1 MPAQTVGFG
10 SSINPYSVELADVER
25 RRKLA
30 EALQQQGTTPLGN
43 TEMLGQVAIQRSPL
57 EGIGKLGQVAAGAY
71 GQKKASEQERAVGE
85 RYQSDLNSALAQALK
100 AGTGSPATTL
110 PDDVQG
116 PNMPAQAPDR
126 ARMAQILMQH
136 PATQGLGTQQ
146 MMTDMS
152 RQALVAALGGG
163 SQAAPQPQS
172 GGAPPASGPASAPQ
186 APGAATGGP
195 AGGVPMAAWLQ
206 SDPTGKSYMEQLAKD
221 NMKASEPV
229 IDRGF
234 GIKRLNPLTGKY
246 DLASN
251 PEDITT
257 IESAKL
263 RGQTPNKLITV
274 NTEGAPTLMT
284 EEQAIQAAGGR
295 QLPQGTTVAPTVTL
309 ADIAKIADPQE
320 RAAAQAALQKT
331 PGLRL
336 QDQGESAKQKKEGE
350 ELAQLRFEA
359 PIARRSVSDA
369 SANLDRLE
377 AEARKVYN
385 DPALTRI
392 TGLMGSI
399 PNIPGSAA
407 SDVSAKLGALKSQI
421 GISVLQ
427 SMREAS
433 KTGGALGAIS
443 DKENELLQ
451 RNLAALDQN
460 QSVAAFKKNLEQVME
475 YAKGAK
481 SRLENAY
488 RDQYQRVQGDQ
499 GMTPTAQGAIPTSAV
514 IGGSLSPQEQQEL
527 AQLRARFGNGR

>member
-1 MPAQTVGFG
+1 MPNVSFQPG
-10 SSINPYSVELADVER
+10 SINPYSAELHDIER
-25 RRKLA
+25 RRQYAEQLRLQGQQPLETQTAGGWAIPINPLQGAAKLA
-30 EALQQQGTTPLGN
+30 QAYSGAQG
-43 TEMLGQVAIQRSPL
+43 I
-57 EGIGKLGQVAAGAY
+57 
-71 GQKKASEQERAVGE
+71 KKSSEQEKALGE
-85 RYQSDLNSALAQALK
+85 KYQSDLNSTLSQALK

-116 PNMPAQAPDR
+116 PNMPAQSPDR

-136 PATQGLGTQQ
+136 PATQGIGTQQ
-146 MMTDMS
+146 MMADAQ
-152 RQALVAALGGG
+152 RQAIIASLRGGQ
-163 SQAAPQPQS
+163 SQPA
-172 GGAPPASGPASAPQ
+172 GAPPSASGQSGMPPSTGASP
-186 APGAATGGP
+186 TGGP
-195 AGGVPMAAWLQ
+195 AGGIPMSAWFE
-206 SDPTGKSYMEQLAKD
+206 SDPTGAKYMEQLAKD
-221 NMKASEPV
+221 YTEANRPIA
-229 IDRGF
+229 DRGF
-234 GIKRLNPLTGKY
+234 GLKRLNPQTGKM
-246 DLASN
+246 DLVSN

-284 EEQAIQAAGGR
+284 EEQAIEATGGR
-295 QLPQGTTVAPTVTL
+295 LPKGTTVAPTVTP
-309 ADIAKIADPQE
+309 ADIAKIADPQD

-421 GISVLQ
+421 GVSVLQ

-451 RNLAALDQN
+451 RNLAALDQS